1 MSCSPGTDT
10 KQADPAYYENLALS
24 VPLAQGYIE
33 GCVIFEIFP
42 DSTDWLPHVDIKQ
55 PKSEYELVKAL
66 ETAPVSVKKL
76 LNCSKNYCSIEFG
89 RRKDLT
95 FQWKRSL
102 MNEVRQN
109 ELDTSLLEVR
119 IVKHTAV
126 IRHWRQLLSEI
137 KSHLT
142 SFIHE
147 GKWHAFPKGKLKHFI
162 FPGQWPSSL

>member
-1 MSCSPGTDT
+1 
-10 KQADPAYYENLALS
+10 LALS

-33 GCVIFEIFP
+33 GCVIFGLKLFQLGVTLILREILQ
-42 DSTDWLPHVDIKQ
+42 TGCHI
-55 PKSEYELVKAL
+55 
-66 ETAPVSVKKL
+66 APVSVKKL

-109 ELDTSLLEVR
+109 ELDTSLLECCLLFSV
-119 IVKHTAV
+119 VKHTAV

-162 FPGQWPSSL
+162 SPGQWPSSL